1 MVAQLLQEG
10 VHQLAG
16 CGARNFSTMR
26 RSVLVPGSHHGPA
39 GAQPNGPIEGAP
51 RAGGMRHWPVRPPL
65 PPQASTDPS
74 PNAEPPWRTSGSA
87 LCRDRSASR
96 LGRASGASPG
106 RLHPCLALL
115 IWGPGA
121 GLAVCTGSGAAW
133 TALLSGLLGF
143 WRTLRILWCLL
154 HWQCAAWCRFPA
166 LAREPRGHGWK
177 FMGFIRFCTAA
188 PSPSHARGTSIHSLG
203 RHWRTTD
210 IPFPSSTDQLG
221 ANETPGG
228 LGLSAFVETDTLKI
242 TITCH
247 HRVQCH

>member
-143 WRTLRILWCLL
+143 WRTPRILWCLL
-154 HWQCAAWCRFPA
+154 HWQCAALGAVFRRLPERTRWNSWDSSASAPPPTPE
-166 LAREPRGHGWK
+166 EPRSTRSADIGRPPTFH
-177 FMGFIRFCTAA
+177 
-188 PSPSHARGTSIHSLG
+188 SHCQQTSSVL
-203 RHWRTTD
+203 T
-210 IPFPSSTDQLG
+210 
-221 ANETPGG
+221 
-228 LGLSAFVETDTLKI
+228 K
-242 TITCH
+242 
-247 HRVQCH
+247 HRVDSVSRHSSRQTLSR